1 MSFAHTMLIGAA
13 VIAADVLCTYRS
25 PPAEAEPGGAVA
37 NAGQSER

>member
-13 VIAADVLCTYRS
+13 LIAAAVLFTNRS